1 MNESLVKNWKRFI
14 MNEQIKSDPTQ
25 NYYSLNVSKIIFN
38 PPAISVEGR
47 VNDSMVLQEILKNDE

>member
-1 MNESLVKNWKRFI
+1 MENKYDKHWKRFR

-25 NYYSLNVSKIIFN
+25 NFYSLNISKIIFN